1 MYQRGHYITKLKHA
15 VLVIKY
21 VFSYL
26 PPHVKR
32 VEIAE
37 LLQMYQKLFGDI
49 NILSKKPK
57 WALFSEI
64 RKGRIGGMESMKR
77 SKLHDFP
84 SDHYAMI
91 TPV

>member
-15 VLVIKY
+15 VLVDKY

-26 PPHVKR
+26 PPYVKR
-32 VEIAE
+32 VEVDE
-37 LLQMYQKLFGDI
+37 LSQMYQKLVGDI
-49 NILSKKPK
+49 NILSNKPK

-64 RKGRIGGMESMKR
+64 LKGRIGGMESMKR
-77 SKLHDFP
+77 SKFHDFP
-84 SDHYAMI
+84 SDHHAMI